1 MMVLINHVP
10 NHSHTLSFH
19 SKNTINSLKIGKK
32 NWKNWKKEQKISV
45 INKQ

>member
-10 NHSHTLSFH
+10 NHSHILSFH

-32 NWKNWKKEQKISV
+32 KSEKLEKRAEN
-45 INKQ
+45 